1 MGSSH
6 SYLMNMQAAPGTTT
20 MHNIANGVCYQYDVA
35 DLFTNAAMT
44 KGSIAGDCAK
54 VGFAAKQGAQYKHY
68 GQYGEHHYEVE
79 IQNYGQGL
87 LQNLC
92 DGSDCNQ
99 MHFPMQLQ
107 NLCDG
112 SDCNQMSSYF
122 QNLYESQNLT
132 HWVIEDK
139 CYQKAVPANIM
150 QQVLSAPINGL
161 AGGCIVG
168 GYSQANGTVSAT
180 VATFGDVV
188 LEEFVQPTLML

>member
-20 MHNIANGVCYQYDVA
+20 MHNIAAGICYQYDVA

-44 KGSIAGDCAK
+44 KGSVAGTCAN
-54 VGFAAKQGAQYKHY
+54 VGYATPQGSQYKHY
-68 GQYGEHHYEVE
+68 GNYGTHHYEVE

-99 MHFPMQLQ
+99 MSKYFQ

-112 SDCNQMSSYF
+112 SDCNQMSKYF
-122 QNLYESQNLT
+122 QNLYQSQNLT
-132 HWVIEDK
+132 HWVIDGK

-150 QQVLSAPINGL
+150 QQVLTAPINGL

-168 GYSQANGTVSAT
+168 GYTQANGTVSAT

-188 LEEFVQPTLML
+188 LEEYVQPSLIL